1 MDKVDSKKE
10 IITEIEPEEINLK
23 SFENKPS
30 LNEKIW
36 INDKI
41 NSRVRLKLLDIAD
54 SFFNTLDIDWVEVK
68 DIIFT
73 GSLANYNWSKYSDI
87 DLHILIDF
95 NDVDENKTLVKNYL
109 DSKKNE
115 WNKTH
120 DNIKIYGYPIEL
132 YVQDISEENASTGV
146 FSLEKNEWLIIP
158 KNTPIGFDKN
168 LIKKEASKLINKI
181 DMLESKINSTN
192 DEHKLSQL
200 GNEVKSIYDKIKKM
214 RKEGLNREGEK
225 AYENIVFKILR
236 RTNYIEK
243 LILLKNK
250 TFDILNSIR

>member
-36 INDKI
+36 VNDKI

-68 DIIFT
+68 DIVFT

-120 DNIKIYGYPIEL
+120 DNIISNTDPGIINKTSNTYEFGIEIDSPEFEKFETLILNSDLWENVRRDDSKKYSELAKLLSEYFYPIE
-132 YVQDISEENASTGV
+132 DGR
-146 FSLEKNEWLIIP
+146 
-158 KNTPIGFDKN
+158 
-168 LIKKEASKLINKI
+168 IK
-181 DMLESKINSTN
+181 
-192 DEHKLSQL
+192 
-200 GNEVKSIYDKIKKM
+200 
-214 RKEGLNREGEK
+214 
-225 AYENIVFKILR
+225 F
-236 RTNYIEK
+236 
-243 LILLKNK
+243 
-250 TFDILNSIR
+250 